1 MIIIQKKYRQESSFR
16 YSRCENVFFLG
27 KGCIMEAN
35 ETNANHKFYT
45 ITANSVDELVRS
57 GIYYILSEGELISSR
72 AGDAQQAYGV
82 NYLLKQPMNRL
93 HTTRPGAVSYLAREF
108 VAYFK
113 GSLKAED
120 GLAKASKFWMSLTD
134 ENGNVNSN
142 YGYYVFYEFV
152 EGHGNQY
159 NWVKHVLMANR
170 DTRRAIININQS
182 YHKSDT
188 KDFPCTIGSQFYI
201 KNNVLY
207 CETTSRST
215 DIITGLPYDMG
226 FFSFIHE
233 LMWKDL
239 CQSGMTDL
247 ELGTTVMKTTFTQIY
262 NKTRQKAHEVIES
275 HLIGESQERMPLIE
289 SAKDTISDILNG
301 EQNTSIIKWVRSHA
315 E

>member
-1 MIIIQKKYRQESSFR
+1 MKSSFI
-16 YSRCENVFFLG
+16 SSNNNF
-27 KGCIMEAN
+27 
-35 ETNANHKFYT
+35 HT
-45 ITANSVDELVRS
+45 IAADSVDELVKS
-57 GIYYILSEGELISSR
+57 GVYHILSEGEKISSR

-82 NYLLKQPMNRL
+82 NYLLKKPMNRL
-93 HTTRPGAVSYLAREF
+93 HTTRPGAIRYLAREF

-134 ENGNVNSN
+134 ENGNINSN
-142 YGYYVFYEFV
+142 YGYYVFYEPV

-159 NWVKHVLMANR
+159 NWVKNVIMANR

-188 KDFPCTIGSQFYI
+188 KDFPCTVGIQFYI
-201 KNNVLY
+201 KNDVLH

-215 DIITGLPYDMG
+215 DVITGLPYDMG

-239 CQSGMTDL
+239 RESGMTDL

-262 NKTRQKAHEVIES
+262 DKTLQKAHEVIENN
-275 HLIGESQERMPLIE
+275 LIGENNERMPLIE
-289 SAKDTISDILNG
+289 SAKYTLSDILNG
-301 EQNTSIIKWVRSHA
+301 EQNTSVIKWVYSHA